1 MPATGRVARTGSLGL
16 VSGTVSR
23 SVSSPRVVLAVGAVA
38 GALALAGC
46 GAGQIT
52 QTSSQVSGVG
62 GASANI
68 GQIAIREAAFPFT
81 GNGKSAVIYPQGGTA
96 PLTMTV
102 VNFGGQDDKLTGA
115 SSPAATSVTISGDA
129 TIASGR
135 LLLVN
140 GEPAGAPSAP
150 GSAQATAAPGSAQ
163 ATPAPG
169 TARATPAPSATQ
181 AAGAATA
188 TVAPGAATA
197 TAAPGGATA
206 TAAPG
211 AATATPAPGATAA
224 AAAPTSGAGVA
235 PTTGP
240 LAAGTTTAQVV
251 LTGLK
256 QNLAVG
262 PTYPVVLTF
271 QRAGEVTVQ
280 VPVAN
285 PSENQGP
292 TGE

>member
-1 MPATGRVARTGSLGL
+1 V
-16 VSGTVSR
+16 VS
-23 SVSSPRVVLAVGAVA
+23 
-38 GALALAGC
+38 ALALAGC

-62 GASANI
+62 GASANV

-81 GNGKSAVIYPQGGTA
+81 GNGKSAVIYPQGGSA
-96 PLTMTV
+96 PLTMSV

-115 SSPAATSVTISGDA
+115 SSPAAASVTISGDA

-135 LLLVN
+135 LLFVN
-140 GEPAGAPSAP
+140 GQPGAEQGSAGAT
-150 GSAQATAAPGSAQ
+150 ATAAPGSASAGSAPRSAQ

-169 TARATPAPSATQ
+169 SALATPAPRGVTTVPAPASAQ
-181 AAGAATA
+181 ITA
-188 TVAPGAATA
+188 RPGDVTG
-197 TAAPGGATA
+197 PPVPSGVQ
-206 TAAPG
+206 
-211 AATATPAPGATAA
+211 ATPAPVSGANAQ
-224 AAAPTSGAGVA
+224 AAP
-235 PTTGP
+235 PTGP

-271 QRAGEVTVQ
+271 QRAGAVTVQ

>member
-23 SVSSPRVVLAVGAVA
+23 SVSSPRFVLAVGAVA
-38 GALALAGC
+38 GALALTGC

-68 GQIAIREAAFPFT
+68 GQIAIREAAFAFT

-102 VNFGGQDDKLTGA
+102 VNFGSQDDKLTGA
-115 SSPAATSVTISGDA
+115 SSPAAASVTISGDA

-150 GSAQATAAPGSAQ
+150 GGAQATAGPGS
-163 ATPAPG
+163 
-169 TARATPAPSATQ
+169 ARATPAATARATA
-181 AAGAATA
+181 AAGATQ
-188 TVAPGAATA
+188 
-197 TAAPGGATA
+197 APGGATA
-206 TAAPG
+206 TPAPG
-211 AATATPAPGATAA
+211 GATATPAPGATAA
-224 AAAPTSGAGVA
+224 AAAPTSGAGAA

-256 QNLAVG
+256 QNLVVG

>member
-1 MPATGRVARTGSLGL
+1 
-16 VSGTVSR
+16 VSR
-23 SVSSPRVVLAVGAVA
+23 SVSSPRVVLALGAVA

-62 GASANI
+62 GGSANI
-68 GQIAIREAAFPFT
+68 GQIAIREAAFAFT

-96 PLTMTV
+96 PLTMSV

-115 SSPAATSVTISGDA
+115 SSPAAESVTITGDA

-135 LLLVN
+135 LLFVN
-140 GEPAGAPSAP
+140 GQPGAEQGSAGAT
-150 GSAQATAAPGSAQ
+150 ATAAPGSAQ

-169 TARATPAPSATQ
+169 SAL
-181 AAGAATA
+181 
-188 TVAPGAATA
+188 
-197 TAAPGGATA
+197 
-206 TAAPG
+206 
-211 AATATPAPGATAA
+211 ATPAPGGVTTAPAPASAQITARPGDVTGPPVPSSVQATPAPVSGA
-224 AAAPTSGAGVA
+224 NAQAAP
-235 PTTGP
+235 PTGP
-240 LAAGTTTAQVV
+240 LAPGTTTAQVV

>member
-68 GQIAIREAAFPFT
+68 GQIAIREAAFAFT

-115 SSPAATSVTISGDA
+115 SSPAAASVTISGDA

-150 GSAQATAAPGSAQ
+150 GSAQVTAAPGSAQ

-188 TVAPGAATA
+188 TAAA
-197 TAAPGGATA
+197 GGATA
-206 TAAPG
+206 TVAPG
-211 AATATPAPGATAA
+211 GATATPAPGATAA

>member
-1 MPATGRVARTGSLGL
+1 M
-16 VSGTVSR
+16 
-23 SVSSPRVVLAVGAVA
+23 VGVF
-38 GALALAGC
+38 ALAGC

-52 QTSSQVSGVG
+52 QTGSQASGVG

-68 GQIAIREAAFPFT
+68 GQIAVREAAFAFT
-81 GNGKSAVIYPQGGTA
+81 GDGKSAAIYPAGGEA

-102 VNFGGQDDKLTGA
+102 VNFGSQVDKLTNV
-115 SSPAATSVTISGDA
+115 SSPAAESAKITGDG

-135 LLLVN
+135 VLLVE
-140 GEPAGAPSAP
+140 GSPPSAP
-150 GSAQATAAPGSAQ
+150 AEATPGASAQATPGARPSAAPGASAQATPSPGASAQ

-169 TARATPAPSATQ
+169 ASEATPGPTEQASAAP
-181 AAGAATA
+181 AAGAA
-188 TVAPGAATA
+188 PGARPAPATA
-197 TAAPGGATA
+197 GPEAA
-206 TAAPG
+206 
-211 AATATPAPGATAA
+211 ATAA
-224 AAAPTSGAGVA
+224 AGAAAPSSGVVA
-235 PTTGP
+235 P
-240 LAAGTTTAQVV
+240 GTTTAQVV

-256 QNLAVG
+256 QDLQVG

-271 QRAGEVTVQ
+271 QRAGEVTIQ

>member
-1 MPATGRVARTGSLGL
+1 M
-16 VSGTVSR
+16 
-23 SVSSPRVVLAVGAVA
+23 VGVF
-38 GALALAGC
+38 ALAGC

-52 QTSSQVSGVG
+52 QTGSQASGVG

-68 GQIAIREAAFPFT
+68 GQIAVREAAFAFT
-81 GNGKSAVIYPQGGTA
+81 GDGKTAAIYRAGGEA

-102 VNFGGQDDKLTGA
+102 VNFGSQVDKLTNV
-115 SSPAATSVTISGDA
+115 SSPAAESAQITGDS

-135 LLLVN
+135 VLLVE
-140 GEPAGAPSAP
+140 GSPPSAP
-150 GSAQATAAPGSAQ
+150 AEAAPGASAQATPGARPSATPGASAQ

-169 TARATPAPSATQ
+169 ASAQATPAPSASKATPALGPTEQ
-181 AAGAATA
+181 ASSAPAAGAA
-188 TVAPGAATA
+188 PGARPAPATA
-197 TAAPGGATA
+197 GPEAA
-206 TAAPG
+206 
-211 AATATPAPGATAA
+211 ATAA
-224 AAAPTSGAGVA
+224 AGAAAPSSGVVA
-235 PTTGP
+235 P
-240 LAAGTTTAQVV
+240 GTTTAQVV

-256 QNLAVG
+256 QDLQVG

-271 QRAGEVTVQ
+271 QRAGEVTIQ

>member
-1 MPATGRVARTGSLGL
+1 
-16 VSGTVSR
+16 VSR
-23 SVSSPRVVLAVGAVA
+23 SVSSPRVVLAVGAVI
-38 GALALAGC
+38 GALSLAGC

-52 QTSSQVSGVG
+52 QTSSQSSGVG

-68 GQIAIREAAFPFT
+68 GQIAVREAAFPFT
-81 GNGKSAVIYPQGGTA
+81 GNGKTAAIYPSGGTA

-102 VNFGGQDDKLTGA
+102 VNFGGQDDKLTGV
-115 SSPAATSVTISGDA
+115 SSPVAASVNISGDA

-135 LLLVN
+135 LLLVG
-140 GEPAGAPSAP
+140 GEPAGAPAQAA
-150 GSAQATAAPGSAQ
+150 GSATPRPSGARATPAPGSAQ

-169 TARATPAPSATQ
+169 GVTATQAPSATAAPNAAAPSTAGPEDTVAAGPTG
-181 AAGAATA
+181 AAGAA
-188 TVAPGAATA
+188 APSSS
-197 TAAPGGATA
+197 P
-206 TAAPG
+206 
-211 AATATPAPGATAA
+211 
-224 AAAPTSGAGVA
+224 V
-235 PTTGP
+235 
-240 LAAGTTTAQVV
+240 AAGTTTAQVV

-256 QNLAVG
+256 QDLQVG

-285 PSENQGP
+285 PAENQGP